1 MGKVVNPREWE
12 GVPKMS
18 GSSVYE
24 NMLCKARFKASLS
37 FKDYEESDANKGT
50 ELHSYMEND
59 TPLNE
64 ILDSND
70 EFIIRECRRMEAE
83 VTKIFGL
90 QGNVIREPRLWL
102 KDSKGVGFLSGQID
116 RLEISGEEAS
126 ILDYKMLYGA
136 YEPAQSNKQLQ
147 VYSSLVFHNYPEV
160 KVIHLALLQPALGKW
175 TKAVMHRDVSEFLIK
190 RIQDLAE
197 EVEQGDVPATAGA
210 KQCKYC
216 KALAH
221 CPTAFEYLKNETLEE
236 INMDNISN
244 EKLAE
249 KLELVGLIE
258 RFGKSIK
265 STAKSRLEAGVDVP
279 GYKLRNT
286 GKVTTFDT
294 VGASKILF
302 GANLPVAEFLSATK
316 ISEPALIEAWADH
329 TGLNKAEAKKDLR
342 LKLEQVMF
350 QTDKAQSVSNA

>member
-1 MGKVVNPREWE
+1 MGKISNPREWE

-18 GSSVYE
+18 GSSVYL

-37 FKDYEESDANKGT
+37 FKDYEESDATKGT
-50 ELHSYMEND
+50 ELHTLMEND
-59 TPLNE
+59 VPLDE
-64 ILDSND
+64 ILDFND
-70 EFIIRECRRMEAE
+70 QFIIRECRRMEAE
-83 VTKIFGL
+83 VTKDFGL
-90 QGNVIREPRLWL
+90 QGRVIKEPRLWL

-126 ILDYKMLYGA
+126 ILDYKMLYGTH
-136 YEPAQSNKQLQ
+136 EPASSNKQLQ
-147 VYSSLVFHNYPEV
+147 VYGSLVFHNYPEV
-160 KVIHLALLQPALGKW
+160 KKIHLALLQPALGKW

-190 RIQDLAE
+190 RIHDLSE
-197 EVEQGDVPATAGA
+197 EVEHDGVLATAGA
-210 KQCKYC
+210 LQCKYC

-221 CPTAFEYLKNETLEE
+221 CPAAFEYLKNEIQEE
-236 INMDNISN
+236 INMENISN

-279 GYKLRNT
+279 GFQLRNT
-286 GKVTTFDT
+286 GKVTTYDT

-302 GANLPVAEFLSATK
+302 SANLPVAAFLSTTK
-316 ISEPALIEAWADH
+316 ISEPALVEAWAEH
-329 TGLNKAEAKKDLR
+329 TGLNKLEAKKNLR

-350 QTDKAQSVSNA
+350 QTDKAKSVSNA